1 MNYSAVVQS
10 QSCVQL
16 FTIPWTTAPQDSLSL
31 TITQSLPKFM
41 SNESVMPSN
50 HLILCHLLLLLPS
63 IFPSI
68 RVFSSESPV
77 HIGGQSIGASASVPV
92 LPKNIQG
99 WFPLRLTSL
108 ISLLSNRLSR
118 VFSSTTVIKHQF
130 FSALSSLLSSSHIC
144 TWPLERL
151 EPWQYGPLSA
161 KRCLCFLM
169 HCLGL
174 SWLSCQE
181 AIVF

>member
-1 MNYSAVVQS
+1 MYSLSHVRLFATPLTAAHQVSLSITVS
-10 QSCVQL
+10 QSL
-16 FTIPWTTAPQDSLSL
+16 L
-31 TITQSLPKFM
+31 KFI
-41 SNESVMPSN
+41 SIESVMLSN
-50 HLILCHLLLLLPS
+50 QLILCCPLILS
-63 IFPSI
+63 SI
-68 RVFSSESPV
+68 RVFFSELAL
-77 HIGGQSIGASASVPV
+77 HISGQSIGASASVPV